1 MLVIG
6 ARGFAKEI
14 LEIIQDLNDL
24 KDIAFY
30 DDINDDVKGFLFNE
44 FLIIKN
50 EKDVRSFFENKSKKF
65 TIGIGNPLLRRK
77 LFQKFTDLGG
87 DYTSTISPYSKIG
100 SHDVIIGVGT
110 NILSNVIISNSVKIG
125 VGCILYYNATITH
138 DCNVGDFV
146 EISPGAILLGRV
158 EIGDFSHIG
167 SGAIILP
174 NISIGK
180 NVIVGAG
187 AVVSKNIPDDCVVA
201 GVPAKIIRSNINFQE

>member
-1 MLVIG
+1 MLIIG
-6 ARGFAKEI
+6 AKGFAKEV

-24 KDIAFY
+24 KDVAFY

-50 EKDVRSFFENKSKKF
+50 EKDVRSFFQNKSKKF
-65 TIGIGNPLLRRK
+65 TIGIGNPLLRHK
-77 LFQKFTDLGG
+77 LFQKFIALGG

-100 SHDVIIGVGT
+100 SYDIKIGEGT

-125 VGCILYYNATITH
+125 VGCILYYNVIITH
-138 DCNVGDFV
+138 DCNIGDFV

-174 NISIGK
+174 NIIIGK

-187 AVVSKNIPDDCVVA
+187 AVVSKNITDDCVVA
-201 GVPAKIIRSNINFQE
+201 GVPAKIIRNNINFQE

>member
-1 MLVIG
+1 M
-6 ARGFAKEI
+6 
-14 LEIIQDLNDL
+14 
-24 KDIAFY
+24 
-30 DDINDDVKGFLFNE
+30 
-44 FLIIKN
+44 
-50 EKDVRSFFENKSKKF
+50 
-65 TIGIGNPLLRRK
+65 
-77 LFQKFTDLGG
+77 
-87 DYTSTISPYSKIG
+87 
-100 SHDVIIGVGT
+100 
-110 NILSNVIISNSVKIG
+110 SNVIISNSVKIG

-201 GVPAKIIRSNINFQE
+201 GVPAKIIRSNINFQGFRFTFVPSGNK

>member
-24 KDIAFY
+24 KDTAFY

-50 EKDVRSFFENKSKKF
+50 EKDVRFFFENKSKKF

-77 LFQKFTDLGG
+77 LSQKFTDLGG
-87 DYTSTISPYSKIG
+87 DYTSTISPYCKIG

-125 VGCILYYNATITH
+125 VGCILYYNVTITH

-174 NISIGK
+174 NIIIGK

-187 AVVSKNIPDDCVVA
+187 ALVSKNIPDDCVVA